1 MDGVDYEFIARYCEF
16 PITCPPEMSRYFN
29 GEELCSEPAL
39 YRVWWGDQD
48 EMYVC
53 EEHLQRILT
62 VEEDMTDGT

>member
-1 MDGVDYEFIARYCEF
+1 MV
-16 PITCPPEMSRYFN
+16 
-29 GEELCSEPAL
+29 EP
-39 YRVWWGDQD
+39 QD